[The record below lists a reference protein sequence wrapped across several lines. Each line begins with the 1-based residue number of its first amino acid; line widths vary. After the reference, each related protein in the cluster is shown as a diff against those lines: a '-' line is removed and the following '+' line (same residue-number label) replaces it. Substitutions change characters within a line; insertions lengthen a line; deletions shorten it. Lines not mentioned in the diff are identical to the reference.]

1 MYWYWQNKKILN
13 LPEPN
18 QLTIIT
24 SLDPCPICAASIIL
38 SGFNVGTVSMDPY
51 GGVNFKRDGFN
62 SFSFAP
68 KIQQELI
75 QRFGYYQIEGDESRK
90 RYEYGA

>member
-1 MYWYWQNKKILN
+1 
-13 LPEPN
+13 
-18 QLTIIT
+18 
-24 SLDPCPICAASIIL
+24 
-38 SGFNVGTVSMDPY
+38 MDPY